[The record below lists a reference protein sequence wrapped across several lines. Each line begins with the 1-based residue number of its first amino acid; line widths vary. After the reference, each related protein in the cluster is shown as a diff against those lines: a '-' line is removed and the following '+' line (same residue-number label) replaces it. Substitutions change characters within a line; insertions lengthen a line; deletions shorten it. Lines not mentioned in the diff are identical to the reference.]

1 MAGWS
6 LALKPIIVFRS
17 KMQDFKSIFIQ
28 KTQGFSIFPRR
39 FGIKEG
45 KTHLYGPPKSGKTS
59 LALHFAK
66 DFKYPIYIDCQD
78 PRNNLESLTQ
88 ELLKV
93 FLEKKLDLL
102 IIDNYTPGFNLPNI
116 KNIILITPSKTTLIK
131 GDFYTKQILPLSFEE
146 YISVN
151 REQTPLNQLLNTF
164 IKTGNLPELITM
176 PEYQKISRIQ
186 EIAKLIFKDDLP
198 ILYALL
204 SYQSHTFST
213 NQLYLQLK
221 KHIKISKDKLY
232 ALISDLELQG
242 FLTLINDPKQSSK
255 SLYFYNFALP
265 YALSP
270 SPNFQAIFENMVFL
284 ELKSQNPN
292 ETILK
297 ENNSFILKESRFY
310 ALAFPSP
317 NLLEKIATTFPNAI
331 IIAINQIEYKNLK
344 ILDFISFALREF

>member
-1 MAGWS
+1 
-6 LALKPIIVFRS
+6 
-17 KMQDFKSIFIQ
+17 MQDFKSIFIQ
-28 KTQGFSIFPRR
+28 KTQGLTIFPRR

-66 DFKYPIYIDCQD
+66 NFKYPIYIDYQD
-78 PRNNLESLTQ
+78 PRNNIESLSQ
-88 ELLKV
+88 ELLKF

-102 IIDNYTPGFNLPNI
+102 IIDNYVPKFNLPNI
-116 KNIILITPSKTTLIK
+116 KNIILITPSPATYIQNN
-131 GDFYTKQILPLSFEE
+131 FHSKQILPLSFEE

-151 REQTPLNQLLNTF
+151 KEQIPLNQLLNTF
-164 IKTGNLPELITM
+164 IKTGNLPELITT

-186 EIAKLIFKDDLP
+186 EITQLIFKDDLP

-213 NQLYLQLK
+213 NQLYIQLK

-242 FLTLINDPKQSSK
+242 FLTLINDKKQNNK
-255 SLYFYNFALP
+255 TLYFYNFALP

-284 ELKSQNPN
+284 ELKSQNPH
-292 ETILK
+292 ETIFK
-297 ENNSFILKESRFY
+297 ENNSFILQNSRFY
-310 ALAFPSP
+310 ALAFPNPS
-317 NLLEKIATTFPNAI
+317 LLEKIAKNFPSSI
-331 IIAINQIEYKNLK
+331 IIAINQAEYKNLQ